1 MHKIVLPLETL
12 TYNAPY
18 VGVCRVYIDKSI
30 GFSKLGFRLE
40 TTEAHRFFRHF
51 VCLTLENQ
59 CCLAE
64 MIEFQ
69 LGKNRCSQLLLYTR
83 RKESAENAFM
93 VTRKIVGHILVYT
106 FGAPSMS
113 DIQ

>member
-12 TYNAPY
+12 TYGNAPY
-18 VGVCRVYIDKSI
+18 MRVYIDESV

-59 CCLAE
+59 RCLAE

-83 RKESAENAFM
+83 HEELTESAFL
-93 VTRKIVGHILVYT
+93 VTRKTVGHILVYT
-106 FGAPSMS
+106 FSAPSIS
-113 DIQ
+113 EVQ

>member
-12 TYNAPY
+12 TYCNAPY
-18 VGVCRVYIDKSI
+18 WRVYIDKSK
-30 GFSKLGFRLE
+30 GFSELGFRLE
-40 TTEAHRFFRHF
+40 TTVAHQFFSHF
-51 VCLTLENQ
+51 AFLTLENQ
-59 CCLAE
+59 RCLAE

-83 RKESAENAFM
+83 HEELTENAFL

-106 FGAPSMS
+106 FNAPLISEAP
-113 DIQ
+113 

>member
-1 MHKIVLPLETL
+1 MHKIVLPRETL
-12 TYNAPY
+12 TYDNAPY
-18 VGVCRVYIDKSI
+18 MRVYIDQII

-40 TTEAHRFFRHF
+40 TTQAHRFFRHF
-51 VCLTLENQ
+51 VCLTLESQ
-59 CCLAE
+59 RCLAE

-83 RKESAENAFM
+83 HEKLAENAFL

-106 FGAPSMS
+106 FGAPSIS
-113 DIQ
+113 DVQ